1 MRRCDLVHALSGLQS
16 AHLEKEHTDPLADRD
31 VTSLNLSLLIFKMG
45 PYLVTTSC
53 THDDLRALSLGACQD
68 ATD

>member
-1 MRRCDLVHALSGLQS
+1 MILFMPSLDCSV
-16 AHLEKEHTDPLADRD
+16 HLEEEHTDPVADQD

-53 THDDLRALSLGACQD
+53 RHDDLRALSLGTCQD